1 MTKTTKIVYGSLLVV
16 IAILLAVGGVFD
28 LTIANNVYQPEN
40 LVARILEC
48 VGYLP
53 PFLFVG
59 GMFAVLFFRVKAE
72 DEKRKI
78 KQVVFAGCTALTYVV
93 FGYMMA
99 GEILSVLWQ
108 KVLVGVGSTILLAP
122 LTLLFFRG
130 RKDED
135 LKRFEIFLIF
145 ASIVCV
151 ISSLLTIN
159 VVKFLW
165 GRARYREMMAD
176 GDLLSEAFTPW
187 YHPNGFTLHGH
198 HSFPS
203 GHTSAATNLMTLF
216 ALEEVFL
223 IDKGRK
229 KAIYIVVGMWIFIMA
244 YSRLVLGAHFL
255 SDVTGGFAVGFVTY
269 AVARYVYF
277 DKSRAVVTAI
287 MEVNAMTDEEDA
299 RAANAETT
307 GETIKDP
314 ETVESDRAEIAQ
326 TEIPAPESEEQ
337 ETEGKV
343 GSAAETRTETEEA
356 PKGEV

>member
-1 MTKTTKIVYGSLLVV
+1 MSKTTKIVYGSLLGV

-72 DEKRKI
+72 DEKRALKR
-78 KQVVFAGCTALTYVV
+78 VVFAGCTALNYLV
-93 FGYMMA
+93 FGFMMS

-108 KVLVGVGSTILLAP
+108 RALVGVGSMIVLAP

-130 RKDED
+130 RKDEE
-135 LKRFEIFLIF
+135 LRRYEIFLIF

-151 ISSLLTIN
+151 ISSLVTIN
-159 VVKFLW
+159 VVKYLW

-176 GDLLSEAFTPW
+176 GDLMFEAFTPW
-187 YHPNGFTLHGH
+187 YHPNGFSLHGH

-203 GHTSAATNLMTLF
+203 GHTCAATNLMALF
-216 ALEEVFL
+216 ALEE
-223 IDKGRK
+223 IYPIEKNKRK
-229 KAIYIVVGMWIFIMA
+229 TIYIVVGMWIFIMA

-255 SDVTGGFAVGFVTY
+255 SDVTAGFAVGFVTY

-287 MEVNAMTDEEDA
+287 LEINGGAIEEKKDDVVG
-299 RAANAETT
+299 ETT
-307 GETIKDP
+307 DAPADMVAVAPVSETN
-314 ETVESDRAEIAQ
+314 EENVEAPAEMPTDAD
-326 TEIPAPESEEQ
+326 
-337 ETEGKV
+337 
-343 GSAAETRTETEEA
+343 EA
-356 PKGEV
+356 PKGDE